1 MEIAIGVVAIVV
13 AVLLWI
19 FPPEPLRRL
28 FRIKAR
34 SQRQQ
39 PEVRV
44 LVHRAYFIG
53 NPVEHFFIKV
63 VNVTPETDV
72 EVTHVWYENGDRIDI
87 LSRPLPVRLRPSETW
102 ETYVPTSS
110 VPDDAD
116 VFQHFHALVSTGEV
130 FLSVHNEDVPAA
142 GYVAG

>member
-1 MEIAIGVVAIVV
+1 MEIAIAIVAIVV

-28 FRIKAR
+28 FGIKAR
-34 SQRQQ
+34 LQHLE

-72 EVTHVWYENGDRIDI
+72 EVTHVWYENGDRVDI
-87 LSRPLPVRLRPSETW
+87 LSRPLPVRLRPNETW

-110 VPDDAD
+110 VPEDTV
-116 VFQHFHALVSTGEV
+116 VFQHFHALVSTGKV
-130 FLSVHNEDVPAA
+130 FVSVHNEDVPAA